1 MVPLYLYDNCSLYAI
16 LSDSAALIYRY
27 NKFINLFYR
36 KFQSKKAE
44 YDGRI
49 IVDFLQI
56 GVLALNKP
64 MIQMEGIV
72 KQFGSITALDNMKFH
87 AYGGEITAI
96 VGDNGSGKSTLIQL
110 LTGCL
115 KPDQGVIQIKDRVF
129 HSLTVKEAMN
139 QGITAVNQNLALDNC
154 KDCAGNLFLGRELL
168 RFGIFLDYGAMYRET
183 EKLLG
188 QLHIHIPDIRQPVE
202 KMSGGQRQAVAIAR
216 AVYQNGDIMIFDEP
230 TSAMGMKETER
241 IMNLFR
247 ALKEQGKTIILIS
260 HNLFQVFDISDRIC
274 VIKNGR
280 QIDSFLTRDS
290 SPEQLYQTI
299 IEKED
304 QTDGEKMDE

>member
-1 MVPLYLYDNCSLYAI
+1 
-16 LSDSAALIYRY
+16 
-27 NKFINLFYR
+27 
-36 KFQSKKAE
+36 
-44 YDGRI
+44 
-49 IVDFLQI
+49 
-56 GVLALNKP
+56 
-64 MIQMEGIV
+64 
-72 KQFGSITALDNMKFH
+72 
-87 AYGGEITAI
+87 
-96 VGDNGSGKSTLIQL
+96 
-110 LTGCL
+110 
-115 KPDQGVIQIKDRVF
+115 
-129 HSLTVKEAMN
+129 
-139 QGITAVNQNLALDNC
+139 
-154 KDCAGNLFLGRELL
+154 
-168 RFGIFLDYGAMYRET
+168 
-183 EKLLG
+183 
-188 QLHIHIPDIRQPVE
+188 
-202 KMSGGQRQAVAIAR
+202 
-216 AVYQNGDIMIFDEP
+216 MIFDEP

>member
-1 MVPLYLYDNCSLYAI
+1 M
-16 LSDSAALIYRY
+16 
-27 NKFINLFYR
+27 NKL
-36 KFQSKKAE
+36 
-44 YDGRI
+44 
-49 IVDFLQI
+49 
-56 GVLALNKP
+56 

-72 KQFGSITALDNMKFH
+72 KRFGSISALDNMNFH

-96 VGDNGSGKSTLIQL
+96 VGDNGSGKSTLIQI

-129 HSLTVKEAMN
+129 HSLTAKEAME
-139 QGITAVNQNLALDNC
+139 QGITAVYQDLALDNC

-168 RFGIFLDYGAMYRET
+168 HFGIFLDHRAMYQET
-183 EKLLG
+183 EKLLR
-188 QLHIHIPDIRQPVE
+188 QFHIRIPDIRQPVE

-247 ALKEQGKTIILIS
+247 TLKKQGKTIILIS
-260 HNLFQVFDISDRIC
+260 HNLFQVYDISDRIC

-280 QIDSFLTRDS
+280 QVDFFLTRDS
-290 SPEQLYQTI
+290 SPEQLYQSI
-299 IEKED
+299 IEREEQAD
-304 QTDGEKMDE
+304 DEKMDE